1 MNYIKFKNGKQQ
13 GKAFGLTQA
22 QLQLTTEQLHN
33 LDIYQCKLIN
43 ENFDTMLYQLIDVK
57 SSIAGDVVTLENVI
71 VERSVEAIQRDI
83 YRQLTTLRDFMLF
96 GDIVSDGMTI
106 TVRDERDIQVVTNM
120 GDLPVRFKR
129 GTGDRISLT
138 AAQAMDFR
146 LVYEAKVQTA
156 FDWEES
162 EEDKV
167 GALLT
172 HDELKAYL
180 ESN

>member
-1 MNYIKFKNGKQQ
+1 MKYAQVINGKVVTTQQ
-13 GKAFGLTQA
+13 GIKPVGSEWLAVQVKWQRPSDYPSNFYSPTSNKPRLTVVGNEVHETWGFTLKSVGSIKA
-22 QLQLTTEQLHN
+22 E
-33 LDIYQCKLIN
+33 
-43 ENFDTMLYQLIDVK
+43 
-57 SSIAGDVVTLENVI
+57 
-71 VERSVEAIQRDI
+71 I
-83 YRQLTTLRDFMLF
+83 YRQLTTKRDFMLF